1 MSENSNTL
9 LEKLDVLHDRFEE
22 VSTLISDPSV
32 ISDQQRYVKLTREY
46 KELERLMEVRKEY
59 SALVS
64 GQAEAKQILLEEN
77 DPEMREMAKE
87 QAAECEK
94 KIPGLEEQI
103 KLLLVPQDPEDAKN
117 AILEIRG
124 GTGGDEAALF
134 AGDLFRMYSKF
145 CEQKGWTLTVSS
157 ASEGAAGGF
166 KEIVC
171 SVTGADVYGT
181 LKYES
186 GVHRVQRVPATET
199 QGRIHTSAAT
209 VAVLPEAEEVDIR
222 IYPDDLR
229 IDVYRAS
236 GHGGQYIN
244 KTDSAV
250 RITHI
255 PSGIS
260 VQCQNERSQH
270 HNKDSAMRI
279 LRGRLYDLELSKRD
293 AARQAEYAGKNAIS
307 FGSQIRTYTLQPYRL
322 VKDHRNN
329 CEIGDTDAVL
339 DGRIDKLLRDYL
351 LWQHTNR
358 QQQQQ

>member
-64 GQAEAKQILLEEN
+64 GQAEAKQILLEED

-171 SVTGADVYGT
+171 SVTGADVYG
-181 LKYES
+181 
-186 GVHRVQRVPATET
+186 
-199 QGRIHTSAAT
+199 
-209 VAVLPEAEEVDIR
+209 
-222 IYPDDLR
+222 
-229 IDVYRAS
+229 
-236 GHGGQYIN
+236 N
-244 KTDSAV
+244 
-250 RITHI
+250 
-255 PSGIS
+255 
-260 VQCQNERSQH
+260 
-270 HNKDSAMRI
+270 
-279 LRGRLYDLELSKRD
+279 
-293 AARQAEYAGKNAIS
+293 
-307 FGSQIRTYTLQPYRL
+307 
-322 VKDHRNN
+322 
-329 CEIGDTDAVL
+329 
-339 DGRIDKLLRDYL
+339 
-351 LWQHTNR
+351 
-358 QQQQQ
+358 